1 MTDQPLID
9 ISPENWR
16 IVRDILQRHLPDREV
31 WAFGSRAKWT
41 AKEYSDL
48 DIAVIGD
55 EPLSIGV
62 MAKLNEAFQ
71 ESALPFKV
79 DVVDL
84 AGITP
89 SFRKVIE
96 AGKVLVQKRTFTS
109 TKIGAGF
116 DATEMLGES
125 AIPSGWTIG
134 LVSEFAEINKE
145 SITKKNQPTR
155 IEYLDISSVGTRNA
169 GQATAMS
176 FADAPSRA
184 RRVVKSGDT
193 LIATVRPNLKSY
205 VFISNASPRLVAST
219 GFAVISPKK
228 IKDARWLHY
237 FLTSDI
243 FNEYLVR
250 MADGGAY
257 PAFNP
262 NLIAESQ
269 ILVPPSRVREDI
281 GNFLGALDDK
291 IDLLR
296 ETNATL
302 EAIAQALFKS
312 WFVDFDPVRATAEGR
327 EPEGV
332 PPEIAE
338 LFPSEFEDSEIG
350 EIPKGWTVEPFG
362 KLLGH
367 AIGGDW
373 GKDDADDEH
382 STAVAIVRG
391 TDIPD
396 IKVGNLDGVPR
407 RFVSPKKLKS
417 RRLQDGDLIIEVS
430 GGSKTQATGRS
441 LYCTD
446 GLLDDFGTPV
456 VPASF
461 CRLFRPADKHLGIL
475 LAIHLS
481 SIYAAGKMW
490 NYQVQST
497 GLANF
502 QTTHFLES
510 ELVVVPSEP
519 IREAFFDCVRPLIE
533 RQQMADIRTTALLRD
548 SLLPRLLNGALKV

>member
-1 MTDQPLID
+1 MADQPLID

-16 IVRDILQRHLPDREV
+16 IVRDILQQHVPDREV

-62 MAKLNEAFQ
+62 MADLNEEFQ

-79 DVVDL
+79 DVVDW
-84 AGITP
+84 AGVAP

-96 AGKVLVQKRTFTS
+96 KGKVLLQKSVRVVAPITLTNGVVKAEWAWSTLGNEAVNASRTFSFANRTGVVFVNTGDVLLGKFLHCNRS
-109 TKIGAGF
+109 APSSLPGQAKKAIKPNDILLSEIRPGNGRFAYVDF
-116 DATEMLGES
+116 DATDYVVSTKFMVIES
-125 AIPSGWTIG
+125 KGR
-134 LVSEFAEINKE
+134 L
-145 SITKKNQPTR
+145 
-155 IEYLDISSVGTRNA
+155 L
-169 GQATAMS
+169 
-176 FADAPSRA
+176 
-184 RRVVKSGDT
+184 
-193 LIATVRPNLKSY
+193 
-205 VFISNASPRLVAST
+205 PRFLYHV
-219 GFAVISPKK
+219 
-228 IKDARWLHY
+228 
-237 FLTSDI
+237 LTSQTSLDE
-243 FNEYLVR
+243 FQH
-250 MADGGAY
+250 
-257 PAFNP
+257 
-262 NLIAESQ
+262 IAESRSGTFPQ
-269 ILVPPSRVREDI
+269 ITFDSISYFPIPVPPLDQQKQLVQ
-281 GNFLGALDDK
+281 FLDAVESK
-291 IDLLR
+291 IELLR
-296 ETNATL
+296 DTNTTL

-312 WFVDFDPVRATAEGR
+312 WFVDFDPVRAKAEGR
-327 EPEGV
+327 EPEGM

-338 LFPSEFEDSEIG
+338 LFPSEFEDSDNG
-350 EIPKGWTVEPFG
+350 EIPKGWAVEPFG

-382 STAVAIVRG
+382 TTAVAIVRG

-533 RQQMADIRTTALLRD
+533 RQQTANIRTTASLRD
-548 SLLPRLLNGALKV
+548 ALLPRLMSGQLNPVENDD